1 MPKNNI
7 VLRDF
12 IQYLKEISG
21 DKNEFQIN
29 EFEGLMKPLI
39 LECKFILQNVFR
51 AFKKSN
57 L

>member
-39 LECKFILQNVFR
+39 LECKFILENVFR